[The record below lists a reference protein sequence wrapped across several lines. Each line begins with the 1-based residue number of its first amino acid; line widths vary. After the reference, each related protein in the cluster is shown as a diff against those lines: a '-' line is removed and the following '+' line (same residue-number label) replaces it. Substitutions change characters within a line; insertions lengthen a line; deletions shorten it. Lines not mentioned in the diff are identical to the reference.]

1 MNKEVIHSGAFLS
14 RAGVAWKIKIW
25 RMTTDIPVG
34 DDDPDDLEFPA
45 EEPIVIEWD
54 EKAKEEPLCGSC
66 ATVRIISP
74 GDRTYAGLYTIEAGS
89 IGCDIYRKGRS
100 DNDYTRYW
108 SGTLDTEQYEE
119 PYERA
124 WGYDV
129 VLTFQDFGIFGRL
142 KYDLEGMQT
151 LQSILTDALQRAR
164 LDHVTLDASTYISSR
179 HIEME
184 QASAVASSEM
194 DYGEGILITD
204 DKPTKWVVG
213 ELVPTI
219 DPYLEPIIV
228 GPDTVAANSCNFY
241 DDDGEGL
248 PIADVLTAI
257 MQPFGLR
264 MTQRAGKIWLY
275 DLNALAATPDEITC
289 STTASNPTGVTV
301 YEGRYYK
308 ENGLQDYVSSELSS
322 SYMAVIIPA
331 DKFPMVLGNV
341 SNPHSITGCWLGI
354 AVDASNRYMGKIAN
368 FTAGVVAEYLD
379 GDTLTLGALP
389 TGTVKVII
397 NTNKILSRNR
407 VVVSRGNVFAPIYWS
422 ADAQTMTVD
431 SVYNAIRL
439 NYDPN
444 AEGTLLDDDEVEF
457 TDDADPT
464 KENTN
469 HNSVPS
475 DGTYF
480 TYYSTYES
488 HQSGSYE
495 DWTDRSF
502 TIFKGAGKGLAY
514 IHDASS
520 FFEMVGLLGGSD
532 ATGILG
538 YFYTGH
544 GRLRDSSV
552 TNTKYG
558 SEPTSGVLFR
568 TRRVYLPPIDSATAN
583 SQRWR
588 IRLKM
593 EMMLDRRYNP
603 FEGIGK
609 YNETSCQEFLEDNA
623 NYVFVPADVT
633 LWDAPTGGNVKAY
646 YYNRDIA
653 ILHERGNDAPD
664 ITLGTKTGKWVTGSA
679 PNGPLDARCW
689 LAWYDNSE
697 TTSRKNTTGV
707 GGWQGNR
714 HQMGSVN
721 GKILKAMSEMP
732 DGEYIPYPADGG
744 WLDITIWGGVYVCLD
759 PEMTSNSP
767 ATLEPGAP
775 GSGLPGLPDGFPL
788 QSAFFANDGSDP
800 YEARW
805 LLYKHPVLDI
815 VKPGAKYE
823 TADAEE
829 IEIKESINE
838 AAAEPLEIDLS
849 CGTADRPAP
858 ANRGQLYRRTGDGY
872 IPLSKITRAGNT
884 DSPARLLISTL
895 TAQYDSRHTVL
906 QGESAIFAGGVQ
918 CFTDAHQEGRAFML
932 LGESQNLIE
941 DVSDTTFCEVSPDGG
956 NDTVTYSVTRILDG
970 VTSNAPSTVEEGSSL
985 SVLLTGV
992 GSNKVQENSVVVSM
1006 GGVDITST
1014 AYNHATRTISIAS
1027 VTGDVSIT
1035 AIGRPYDAEVEYLE
1049 SSGTQYIDT
1058 SIIPT
1063 NTYTF
1068 DTKIA
1073 TIRSSYNC
1081 VFWGVRSSGTYSS
1094 TGQQCYMNH
1103 NATASTSAGKK
1114 VHLYSTATSS
1124 SKNWVG
1130 DNMVVNQMYDYR
1142 GIYCADEMTQMT
1154 YSIVLFGWCNLGTKT
1169 SSYCRIGG
1177 FTAYNNGAKVMDLIP
1192 VRKDGVG
1199 YMYDKV
1205 SGQLFGNASGSG
1217 AFTYGNDI

>member
-34 DDDPDDLEFPA
+34 DDDPDDLDFPA

-54 EKAKEEPLCGSC
+54 EKTKEEPLCGSC

-100 DNDYTRYW
+100 DNDYARYW

-129 VLTFQDFGIFGRL
+129 VLTFQDFGIFSRL

-184 QASAVASSEM
+184 QASSVGSSEM
-194 DYGEGILITD
+194 EYGEGILIGED
-204 DKPTKWVVG
+204 APTMWVVG

-219 DPYLEPIIV
+219 DPYLEPIMV

-308 ENGLQDYVSSELSS
+308 ENGLQDYVSSVLSS

-368 FTAGVVAEYLD
+368 FTAGVVAEYLN

-397 NTNKILSRNR
+397 NTNKILSRGR
-407 VVVSRGNVFAPIYWS
+407 VVVSRGNVLAPIYWS
-422 ADAQTMTVD
+422 ADTQTMTVD

-439 NYDPN
+439 SYDPN
-444 AEGTLLDDDEVEF
+444 AEGKLLDDDEVEF

-552 TNTKYG
+552 TNTKCG

-609 YNETSCQEFLEDNA
+609 YNETSCQEYLEENA
-623 NYVFVPADVT
+623 NYVYVPADVT

-653 ILHERGNDAPD
+653 ILHERGDDAPD
-664 ITLGTKTGKWVTGSA
+664 ITLGTKTGKWVTGAA
-679 PNGPLDARCW
+679 PSGPLDARCW
-689 LAWYDNSE
+689 LSWYDKSSAD
-697 TTSRKNTTGV
+697 SRKSTTGV
-707 GGWQGNR
+707 GGWQANR
-714 HQMGSVN
+714 HQIGSVN
-721 GKILKAMSEMP
+721 GQILKAMEEMP
-732 DGEYIPYPADGG
+732 AGEYIPYPADGG

-759 PEMTSNSP
+759 PEMTSNTP

-775 GSGLPGLPDGFPL
+775 GSGIPGLPDGFPL

-838 AAAEPLEIDLS
+838 AAAEPLELDLS
-849 CGTADRPAP
+849 CGTEDRPSP
-858 ANRGQLYRRTGDGY
+858 ANRGQLYRRTGDGF

-884 DSPARLLISTL
+884 DSPARLLIGTL

-906 QGESAIFAGGVQ
+906 SGESAIFAGGVQ

-941 DVSDTTFCEVSPDGG
+941 DVSDTTFCEVSRDGAG
-956 NDTVTYSVTRILDG
+956 EGEDITVSGDNVVIGTQYSGLSSSVEGVEWSLGSTNYATIDSSTGILTIKSNAFGHDVVVRATKGRKHSEFTVKVYYSALDTATFDEVSVID
-970 VTSNAPSTVEEGSSL
+970 VTSNLRNGSPGNPSNAMRVC
-985 SVLLTGV
+985 
-992 GSNKVQENSVVVSM
+992 
-1006 GGVDITST
+1006 
-1014 AYNHATRTISIAS
+1014 
-1027 VTGDVSIT
+1027 
-1035 AIGRPYDAEVEYLE
+1035 
-1049 SSGTQYIDT
+1049 
-1058 SIIPT
+1058 PT
-1063 NTYTF
+1063 NT
-1068 DTKIA
+1068 IA
-1073 TIRSSYNC
+1073 VDGHTNMYIVTTRANKTGYQYYANVQLSKLAAGTTTAGNFSNASANYICEMGRYGSTQDAPAAKLMPLTQVAGFVYGC
-1081 VFWGVRSSGTYSS
+1081 VAKQASGQTPVS
-1094 TGQQCYMNH
+1094 
-1103 NATASTSAGKK
+1103 
-1114 VHLYSTATSS
+1114 
-1124 SKNWVG
+1124 
-1130 DNMVVNQMYDYR
+1130 
-1142 GIYCADEMTQMT
+1142 
-1154 YSIVLFGWCNLGTKT
+1154 F
-1169 SSYCRIGG
+1169 
-1177 FTAYNNGAKVMDLIP
+1177 AYNLQESTDSYYNNCSAIRTTDFTNETIKIH
-1192 VRKDGVG
+1192 
-1199 YMYDKV
+1199 
-1205 SGQLFGNASGSG
+1205 LFK
-1217 AFTYGNDI
+1217 